1 MAFKMCLKN
10 NLKIRLRFLAD
21 NSCFDTL
28 SKMHSDKL
36 DRVASRPLTAEEKQ
50 ELRRDMQE
58 SSAWA
63 KAELKRRRDAKNQ
76 KNSAHGIDNG
86 IDNERIAK

>member
-1 MAFKMCLKN
+1 MN
-10 NLKIRLRFLAD
+10 HI
-21 NSCFDTL
+21 
-28 SKMHSDKL
+28 SKMTS
-36 DRVASRPLTAEEKQ
+36 VIALTCEEIQ

-76 KNSAHGIDNG
+76 KNSAHGIDDG
-86 IDNERIAK
+86 IGKGGISK